1 MRIKGLLEMMFDK
14 LSGWID
20 EFITDMEARLCR
32 TCICQVLDAE
42 LWRNTRLGPRRR
54 RARRASPAQPRRP
67 ARVLPRQRAAAPGRR
82 RRMRPHMHAPTLQ
95 QAGSTPMLH
104 RFLGADQHRRLAM
117 PPRVY
122 VFHDQPCQLFVKR
135 ATPMSSCI
143 GPALICFSANLLR
156 QAQKTYPVSR
166 RAAQPE
172 QPAWRDINHA
182 EDPLI
187 GPRGG
192 SQ

>member
-54 RARRASPAQPRRP
+54 RARRASPARPRRP

-82 RRMRPHMHAPTLQ
+82 RRMRPHMHAP
-95 QAGSTPMLH
+95 H
-104 RFLGADQHRRLAM
+104 
-117 PPRVY
+117 
-122 VFHDQPCQLFVKR
+122 
-135 ATPMSSCI
+135 
-143 GPALICFSANLLR
+143 FSR
-156 QAQKTYPVSR
+156 QAALPCCTGFWVLTSTADLPCLPVFMYSM
-166 RAAQPE
+166 
-172 QPAWRDINHA
+172 IN
-182 EDPLI
+182 PVNSL
-187 GPRGG
+187 
-192 SQ
+192 